1 MSSDQ
6 RPSLLAQ
13 FLEPVE
19 SDDSQSGNW
28 RPFLSFH
35 LRNRV
40 QFSMRYE
47 HLLWVIFRP
56 GDELVLRFSS
66 HSVRIQGRRLLPLA
80 QEICALTAREV
91 IELDERYDVE
101 ENVEPVVRAIRIG
114 AAAEG
119 DAALA
124 ELTSGV

>member
-1 MSSDQ
+1 
-6 RPSLLAQ
+6 
-13 FLEPVE
+13 
-19 SDDSQSGNW
+19 
-28 RPFLSFH
+28 
-35 LRNRV
+35 
-40 QFSMRYE
+40 MRYE